1 LTLALVAAC
10 RRLGIIP
17 TPRHWVAAVRNVRDV
32 RSRAASANA
41 QQLALPIGTAA
52 SLFKEL
58 FGEALIEAGVTDR
71 PTILV
76 EQNRRASLGL
86 AVNWGL
92 RFLVAYALQIR
103 PARSPSRGPHDLRW
117 VHSLIGS

>member
-1 LTLALVAAC
+1 M
-10 RRLGIIP
+10 P
-17 TPRHWVAAVRNVRDV
+17 TARHWSAAIQNVREV
-32 RSRAASANA
+32 RRRAASAEA
-41 QQLALPIGTAA
+41 RQLALPVGTAA
-52 SLFKEL
+52 SLFNEL

-103 PARSPSRGPHDLRW
+103 PSRSRGPHDLRW
-117 VHSLIGS
+117 VHALIGS